1 MPREYGWKETAHV
14 NRKFDSF
21 CPSRLSCVALLAAFL
36 VLGLCAPCWSQDD
49 CASSRAKWEQVFQDL
64 RNKLQEFVTIQQT
77 PVERVIQRPLV
88 ERVEGKSIARQVSE
102 GLQAKEDLLNTKRQE
117 CRNMMN
123 LENQAFNEVQGC
135 VQSSRGSKDKD
146 AKNLVKKRQSLIEK
160 AVIALS
166 EVREVEGKDSVLP
179 YSESMQQDPY
189 SRNVN
194 NYWQGYQQMYR
205 RWWGQGQ

>member
-1 MPREYGWKETAHV
+1 MPRESGWKETFHV
-14 NRKFDSF
+14 NRKFGWFS
-21 CPSRLSCVALLAAFL
+21 PSYFSSVPLLAVFL
-36 VLGLCAPCWSQDD
+36 VLALCAPCLSEDD

-64 RNKLQEFVTIQQT
+64 RGKLQEFVTIQQT

-123 LENQAFNEVQGC
+123 LENQAFNELQGC
-135 VQSSRGSKDKD
+135 AQSSRGSKDKD
-146 AKNLVKKRQSLIEK
+146 AKNFVKKRQSLIEK
-160 AVIALS
+160 AVTTLS
-166 EVREVEGKDSVLP
+166 EVREVEGKDSALP

-189 SRNVN
+189 SRSVN
-194 NYWQGYQQMYR
+194 NYWQNYQQMYR
-205 RWWGQGQ
+205 QWWGQ